1 MQPTPSSGS
10 VKIISL
16 QREPLLARLRASVA
30 RLRAEHPEVIEVRL
44 FGSPARGDQTGT
56 SDVDLLILLDHTTE
70 ADPLRRIRTFLS
82 YFDLD
87 RGVDLLVY
95 TRAELDRRLAQ
106 NDRFVKH
113 IWETSL
119 VL

>member
-1 MQPTPSSGS
+1 
-10 VKIISL
+10 
-16 QREPLLARLRASVA
+16 
-30 RLRAEHPEVIEVRL
+30 
-44 FGSPARGDQTGT
+44 
-56 SDVDLLILLDHTTE
+56 LIC
-70 ADPLRRIRTFLS
+70 
-82 YFDLD
+82 
-87 RGVDLLVY
+87 Y